1 MRRITPDLIF
11 TPLRRIIF
19 RCLTPADA
27 AGKIRRSVVVSCKM
41 LALVGLLVP
50 STGSP
55 VVASEI
61 RILIDTETDTLQVMN
76 GDAVIRSFANIAIG
90 RYGKTYFKVRGDN
103 KTPLGKFRIGWK
115 NGGTR
120 YHRFLGLT
128 YPDLPAADRALVDGR
143 IDEPQWQAIR
153 RASEAGKVPSQKT
166 PLGGMI
172 GIHGI
177 GAGDRGV
184 HRDFNW
190 TNGCVA
196 LTNEEIEEL
205 LQWVKI
211 GTPVEIR

>member
-1 MRRITPDLIF
+1 V
-11 TPLRRIIF
+11 
-19 RCLTPADA
+19 A
-27 AGKIRRSVVVSCKM
+27 
-41 LALVGLLVP
+41 

-55 VVASEI
+55 VLAGEI
-61 RILIDTETDTLQVMN
+61 RIFIDTESDSLQVMN
-76 GDAVIRSFANIAIG
+76 DETVIRSYENIAIG

-103 KTPLGKFRIGWK
+103 KTPLGKFRIGWT
-115 NGGTR
+115 NGNTH

-143 IDEPQWQAIR
+143 IDESQWQAIR
-153 RASEAGKVPSQKT
+153 QASVAGKVPSQKT

-196 LTNEEIEEL
+196 LTNEEIDEL